1 MKYKKCRLG
10 SIANIV
16 MGQSPKGTSY
26 NNKKMGV
33 PFLQGNKTFG
43 RLYPTIDTWTSE
55 PKKVAKKNSILMSV
69 RAPVGDLN
77 ITNDDICIGRG
88 LCSIEMN
95 NGNNRYLLY
104 LLKNSI
110 NIIKQKTSGTVFD
123 SINKN
128 ELENIEV
135 IDFDAEKQNKITN
148 VLLKIDEKSD
158 K

>member
-1 MKYKKCRLG
+1 
-10 SIANIV
+10 
-16 MGQSPKGTSY
+16 
-26 NNKKMGV
+26 
-33 PFLQGNKTFG
+33 
-43 RLYPTIDTWTSE
+43 
-55 PKKVAKKNSILMSV
+55 MSV

-77 ITNDDICIGRG
+77 IANDDICIGRG

-104 LLKNSI
+104 LLNNSM

-135 IDFDAEKQNKITN
+135 IDFDMQKQNKIINILSTIDK
-148 VLLKIDEKSD
+148 KIELNNQIN
-158 K
+158 